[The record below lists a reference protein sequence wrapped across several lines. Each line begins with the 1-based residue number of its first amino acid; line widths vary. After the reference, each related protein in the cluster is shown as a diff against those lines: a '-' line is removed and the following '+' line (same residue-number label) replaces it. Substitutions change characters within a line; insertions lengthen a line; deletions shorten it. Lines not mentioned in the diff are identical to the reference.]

1 MDREIEKEIEKGG
14 HRVENQFLN
23 NSIPVGV
30 PVAFSLVRG
39 NKNKIKKNAM
49 HCIEEEFYCESG

>member
-39 NKNKIKKNAM
+39 NKNKEKCYALYRGTILL
-49 HCIEEEFYCESG
+49 